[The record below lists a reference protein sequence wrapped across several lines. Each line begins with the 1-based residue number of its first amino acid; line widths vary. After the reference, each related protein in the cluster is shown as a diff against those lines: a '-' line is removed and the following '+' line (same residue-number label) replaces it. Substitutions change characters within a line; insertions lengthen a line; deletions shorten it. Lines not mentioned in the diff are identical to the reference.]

1 MEPEVKKEGDF
12 SIKSKSKAKPKKKND
27 DPIVKV
33 DMGKPPAAAIEE
45 APTKVVIKDEE
56 KPVDVNKEIDK
67 STEDALTPIKEII
80 EDTSKE
86 PEKPVTPKVV
96 DSPTVELPENI
107 EKLVEFM
114 KETDGTIEDYV
125 RLNSDYTNVDESTL
139 IKEYY
144 KQTKPYLDADDIE
157 LFLED
162 FDYDEDIDEEK
173 DIRKKK
179 IAFKQEVGKAKEFL
193 EQTKKKYYSEIK
205 MKRGGLTDEQ
215 KKATEF
221 FDRYNKDQSLAEQ
234 QHAKF
239 ENATKDLFNNNF
251 EGFEFK
257 IGEKKFNYGVQNKA
271 KVADDQSNLNNLI
284 GKFLNESG
292 EISDHKSYHKAI
304 YAASNIDTIASHF
317 YEQGK
322 ADSLREVMEKSKNIK
337 HDVRTNPQDVGFV
350 NGLKVT
356 NMSASNNSSKLKI
369 KKVKIS

>member
-1 MEPEVKKEGDF
+1 
-12 SIKSKSKAKPKKKND
+12 
-27 DPIVKV
+27 
-33 DMGKPPAAAIEE
+33 
-45 APTKVVIKDEE
+45 
-56 KPVDVNKEIDK
+56 
-67 STEDALTPIKEII
+67 
-80 EDTSKE
+80 
-86 PEKPVTPKVV
+86 
-96 DSPTVELPENI
+96 
-107 EKLVEFM
+107 
-114 KETDGTIEDYV
+114 
-125 RLNSDYTNVDESTL
+125 
-139 IKEYY
+139 
-144 KQTKPYLDADDIE
+144 
-157 LFLED
+157 
-162 FDYDEDIDEEK
+162 
-173 DIRKKK
+173 
-179 IAFKQEVGKAKEFL
+179 
-193 EQTKKKYYSEIK
+193 